1 MTSYF
6 DAPPAPV
13 ALFGA
18 QLAQVVDVQDPDGL
32 GRVRVR
38 LVNFDGVADQD
49 APIWARVAVPF
60 AGNNRGAFFI
70 PDVGDEVLVNFVNGD
85 PRVPIVVGGLWNG
98 RQTPPESIG
107 RSVDRWTITGK
118 AGTKIAI
125 IEASAPQIV
134 LQTPNGQKVTLDD
147 NANEVTINDMFG
159 NKVTLSSAGIALQAI
174 AKISLNATQIEM
186 TAGTVTVNAAT
197 STFSGFV
204 NCNTLITTSVISSMY
219 TPGAG
224 NIW

>member
-18 QLAQVVDVQDPDGL
+18 QLAQVVDVQDPDGM

-38 LVNFDGVADQD
+38 LFNFDGVADQD

-98 RQTPPESIG
+98 SQTPPESVG
-107 RSVDRWTITGK
+107 RNVDKWTITGK

-125 IEASAPQIV
+125 IEESEPQIV
-134 LQTPNGQKVTLDD
+134 LKTPRGQKVTLDD

-159 NKVTLSSAGIALQAI
+159 NKVTLNSSGISLQAV

-197 STFSGFV
+197 STFSGIV